1 MSSQCVLFIYFFSC
15 SISEAGKVKY
25 STSLSQKCKIRA
37 NICEHCGIV
46 LLIEDRH
53 HFPTSSD
60 NDSVNHREA
69 IVAKLVLSSLLSPI
83 NNRRTATSSHLP
95 NIILSNE
102 NMPPKRTS
110 KIGILGVPKRSA
122 AQMMVF
128 GRFAEPLSS
137 DDSEEDPDFE
147 LQTEHVQGIRERNQ
161 GIEGILFE
169 TCVLHVYNIH
179 SRTF

>member
-1 MSSQCVLFIYFFSC
+1 
-15 SISEAGKVKY
+15 
-25 STSLSQKCKIRA
+25 
-37 NICEHCGIV
+37 
-46 LLIEDRH
+46 
-53 HFPTSSD
+53 
-60 NDSVNHREA
+60 
-69 IVAKLVLSSLLSPI
+69 
-83 NNRRTATSSHLP
+83 
-95 NIILSNE
+95 
-102 NMPPKRTS
+102 MPPKRTS

-161 GIEGILFE
+161 GIEGILFK

-179 SRTF
+179 SRIFLRHDQNIEPPIFFAQWSAQ